1 MTARMAAYQVLLHVE
16 KRKVHPDELL
26 RTILS
31 RYGHLSPA
39 DRALT
44 TELVY
49 GVLRWRGRLD
59 WHIGQL
65 SKVPL
70 EKIDFPV
77 KVILRL
83 GLYQLLFLNRVPSYA
98 AVNEM
103 VKIARATQPRHIVS
117 FINAILRKA
126 SDLGHDGWRFP
137 DPVKEPIRH
146 LAVMASH
153 PEWLIEK
160 LLKSMNFDE
169 VKAFCEANNVVAP
182 LVLRVEKMSREEV
195 ISWFKENLPS
205 IADISPARY
214 APKGVILRGIRS
226 DITETELYKLG
237 IVQIQDEASQ
247 LVAYLVNPSPGERVL
262 DLCCGFG
269 VKSAQ
274 LASLMENKGEII
286 AVDISSWK
294 LEVLRE
300 NMARIGISIVEPVNS
315 DVLELDVARL
325 GLFDRVLLDA
335 PCTGWGT
342 VRRNPDI
349 KWKSHPR
356 DPWRMS
362 KLQRELLL
370 KASQFVRPGG
380 TLTYSTC
387 SIFPDEND
395 NVAEEFTRS
404 HGWTEIPAGE
414 LLRKAISRS
423 EDVEALTDGAFFRT
437 MPHIHGTDGF
447 FGVTWQRPEN

>member
-1 MTARMAAYQVLLHVE
+1 MAAYQVLLHVE

-26 RTILS
+26 RTILA
-31 RYGHLSPA
+31 RYGYLSSV

-59 WHIGQL
+59 WHIAQL

-77 KVILRL
+77 KVLLRL
-83 GLYQLLFLNRVPSYA
+83 GIYQLLLLDRVPSYA

-103 VKIARATQPRHIVS
+103 VKIARSTQPRHVVS
-117 FINAILRKA
+117 FVNAILRRA
-126 SDLGHDGWRFP
+126 SDFGHEGWQFP
-137 DPVKEPIRH
+137 DPTKEPVKY
-146 LAVMASH
+146 LAVMTSH

-160 LLKSMNFDE
+160 LLKSMSLEE

-182 LVLRVEKMSREEV
+182 LVLRVEKISRDEV
-195 ISWFKENLPS
+195 IRCFRENVPS
-205 IADISPARY
+205 LTHVYPARY
-214 APKGVILRGIRS
+214 APQGVIIRGLRS
-226 DITETELYKLG
+226 DISETELYRSG
-237 IVQIQDEASQ
+237 IIQMQDEASQ
-247 LVAYLVNPSPGERVL
+247 LVAYLVDPSPGERIL

-274 LASLMENKGEII
+274 LASLMQNRGEIV

-294 LEVLRE
+294 LEALRE
-300 NMARIGISIVEPVNS
+300 NMARLGISIVKPANS
-315 DVLELDVARL
+315 DVLELDVAKL

-349 KWKSHPR
+349 KWKTHPR

-362 KLQRELLL
+362 RLQRDLLV

-387 SIFPDEND
+387 SIFADEND
-395 NVAEEFTRS
+395 NVVLEFTRS
-404 HGWTEIPAGE
+404 SGWEEIPAGE
-414 LLRKAISRS
+414 LLGRVLSS
-423 EDVEALTDGAFFRT
+423 PEDVKALTDGKFFRT
-437 MPHIHGTDGF
+437 FPHVHGTDGF
-447 FGVTWQRPEN
+447 FGVTWRRSKA